1 MLSMKKDD
9 RRAGQS
15 SQNHNV
21 IRVDLPLFYR
31 DTTLTAR
38 EAEVIRLIPRGA
50 ERKIAMKD
58 LASLA
63 GMDTRAVQD
72 IISSAKKK
80 GVPIISSRKAK
91 DHGYYI
97 AETEAER
104 RNGLVNLKHQANEI
118 LAGIDGITSADLDNW
133 EKITGYSEVV
143 NQ

>member
-133 EKITGYSEVV
+133 EKITGYSEAVK
-143 NQ
+143 Q

>member
-63 GMDTRAVQD
+63 GMNTRAVQD

-133 EKITGYSEVV
+133 EKITGYSEAVK
-143 NQ
+143 Q